1 MADYTAPLDDIRFVL
16 DRIASL
22 GELSSLEGFGH
33 AEPDVVHGIL
43 DECARFMQDKVAPLN
58 RVGAVETS
66 VWHAE
71 DNRVTTPTG
80 FIEAYEAYVAAGWGG
95 VSFPEELGGGGFP
108 WLVGLAMQEMMSAAN
123 EDFSMAPL
131 LSHSAI
137 NPLPRSP
144 HEPHQE
150 TRHTQQVSA

>member
-58 RVGAVETS
+58 RVGDVETS

-71 DNRVTTPTG
+71 DNRVTTPTR
-80 FIEAYEAYVAAGWGG
+80 
-95 VSFPEELGGGGFP
+95 SEEHTSELQSLMLNSYAVF
-108 WLVGLAMQEMMSAAN
+108 GLKKKIQN
-123 EDFSMAPL
+123 
-131 LSHSAI
+131 
-137 NPLPRSP
+137 
-144 HEPHQE
+144 
-150 TRHTQQVSA
+150 THT